1 MAVVD
6 IYTTLGDTRLG
17 NTTPSDGI
25 GMIVAPA
32 MASSG
37 SDANFALDTA
47 YLITSVADLTAM
59 GVTSETG
66 AMLLFQV
73 EEYYAK
79 AGSGSRVWV
88 VGYAQDEYKTFI
100 SAKLESIISGTTASN
115 FDLRPRMISFALPLP
130 TSQDFS
136 GTTEGKLPATHKT
149 LIGNLQTVLNNLF
162 QQSIRMVGI
171 FDGVVCVPTGKTILT
186 TDLSKLEN
194 LATLKAPR
202 VAYQVTTSKPGMS
215 ASVGRTLGMLSS
227 LSLATSLGAVT
238 TAGAA
243 GDIDYFV
250 DVTASNDPQ
259 LNTPVSKLVPAKCNL
274 LGKNQY
280 LFTRVRPQLAGVYYN
295 DGATCNDPEMA
306 LSEISF
312 VRVGNAVCDS
322 VERFFVKL
330 LQENIPTDA
339 STGAIDA
346 GFKSGTLAQLDETEL
361 TPRINRGE
369 AQAINVDFAA
379 KDGNYNMSKAI
390 QVTVEVLP
398 LSPLREAYI
407 ETFFVTTLN

>member
-32 MASSG
+32 MAPSG
-37 SDANFALDTA
+37 TDANFALDTA

-59 GVTSETG
+59 GVTSGTG
-66 AMLLFQV
+66 TMLLFQV

-88 VGYAQDEYKTFI
+88 VGYAQAEYKTFI

-115 FDLRPRMISFALPLP
+115 FDLRPRMISFASPLP
-130 TSQDFS
+130 TFQDFS

-171 FDGVVCVPTGKTILT
+171 FDGVVCVPAGETILT

-215 ASVGRTLGMLSS
+215 ACCRACRWRRL
-227 LSLATSLGAVT
+227 
-238 TAGAA
+238 
-243 GDIDYFV
+243 
-250 DVTASNDPQ
+250 
-259 LNTPVSKLVPAKCNL
+259 PVP
-274 LGKNQY
+274 
-280 LFTRVRPQLAGVYYN
+280 
-295 DGATCNDPEMA
+295 
-306 LSEISF
+306 
-312 VRVGNAVCDS
+312 
-322 VERFFVKL
+322 
-330 LQENIPTDA
+330 
-339 STGAIDA
+339 
-346 GFKSGTLAQLDETEL
+346 
-361 TPRINRGE
+361 
-369 AQAINVDFAA
+369 
-379 KDGNYNMSKAI
+379 
-390 QVTVEVLP
+390 
-398 LSPLREAYI
+398 
-407 ETFFVTTLN
+407 

>member
-37 SDANFALDTA
+37 TEDVAFALDTA

-59 GVTSETG
+59 GVTSGTG
-66 AMLLFQV
+66 SMLLFQV

-88 VGYAQDEYKTFI
+88 VGYAQAEYETFI

-115 FDLRPRMISFALPLP
+115 FDLRPRMISFASPLP
-130 TSQDFS
+130 TFQDFS

-227 LSLATSLGAVT
+227 LSLSTRSAHRP
-238 TAGAA
+238 
-243 GDIDYFV
+243 Y
-250 DVTASNDPQ
+250 
-259 LNTPVSKLVPAKCNL
+259 NL
-274 LGKNQY
+274 
-280 LFTRVRPQLAGVYYN
+280 
-295 DGATCNDPEMA
+295 
-306 LSEISF
+306 
-312 VRVGNAVCDS
+312 
-322 VERFFVKL
+322 
-330 LQENIPTDA
+330 
-339 STGAIDA
+339 
-346 GFKSGTLAQLDETEL
+346 KSGNHQCSAPD
-361 TPRINRGE
+361 
-369 AQAINVDFAA
+369 AA
-379 KDGNYNMSKAI
+379 F
-390 QVTVEVLP
+390 LP
-398 LSPLREAYI
+398 HRL
-407 ETFFVTTLN
+407 